1 MADAVATQVLVNGT
15 RNLVLKLTNVS
26 DGTGESAVAKA
37 ALASYTGVTD
47 FIIDKIHFT
56 TQGMSVRLLW
66 DADADVLAWTI
77 PENESG
83 TFDFTGFGGLWN
95 NAGTGKTGSLLLTTI
110 GHTSADTYSLILELR
125 KKGV

>member
-26 DGTGESAVAKA
+26 DSTGESAVAKA
-37 ALASYTGVTD
+37 ALASYPGVTD
-47 FIIDKIHFT
+47 FVIDKIHYA
-56 TQGMSVRLLW
+56 TQGMAVRLLW

-77 PENESG
+77 PESDSG
-83 TFDFTGFGGLWN
+83 TFDFTGFGGIWN
-95 NAGTGKTGSLLLTTI
+95 NAGAGKTGSLLLTTI
-110 GHTSADTYSLILELR
+110 GHATGDTYSLVLELR